1 MTARRPVKLDGNNNI
16 QECTDAEITALVRET
31 IRQYGDSPSVT
42 LAVGSGNLG
51 NLSDTRLK
59 AGAAGSDSTNFDT
72 ASELADVSTVT
83 VNYNKIIQ
91 SVVSVASLENTD
103 DAYSFPLYVDGNNNL
118 RAMSLADVNDT
129 FVAPAV
135 LLMVTTST
143 GTDQAGTY
151 TITSS
156 TSAASGET
164 LISSTPVFTDTRA
177 NAGAYTAGGIPETVD
192 QPSTITNYYLH
203 RVNSASAATIV
214 RPLVTVLGATGSIQ
228 QYPVASLRAFLAQAI
243 RYAVGTQELSGSTI
257 RYSFSSSGTTSAR
270 GTAMLDTRLNSSTRI
285 TNQVGDDYRAQ
296 EVPSGSAATI
306 STHRLYIKRS

>member
-151 TITSS
+151 SITSS